1 MVLLLVLLLELL
13 LERHRALL
21 ERRLE
26 LLPVRHL
33 ELLPVRHLQL
43 RLRPLPR
50 CFQLQGQ
57 AERWQRIVAG
67 QLLRQVTIDYE
78 GIWSWFYGFK
88 NSSLFF
94 LRQETTRIVCFIKIF

>member
-21 ERRLE
+21 E
-26 LLPVRHL
+26 RHL